1 MDIEA
6 RIFYVKSHMYQFG
19 VAEPPAKTAHP
30 NRMAVLPCGWGDLF
44 CCLVVKMLLT
54 H

>member
-19 VAEPPAKTAHP
+19 VAEPPAETAHP

-44 CCLVVKMLLT
+44 CCLVVKI
-54 H
+54 